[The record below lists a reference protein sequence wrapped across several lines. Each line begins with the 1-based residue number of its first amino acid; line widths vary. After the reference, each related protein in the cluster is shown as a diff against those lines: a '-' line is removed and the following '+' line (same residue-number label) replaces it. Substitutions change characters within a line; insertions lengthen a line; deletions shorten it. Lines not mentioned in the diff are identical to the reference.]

1 MTENKRFII
10 SFENNGC
17 SRCLFLNSSDTGE
30 NCKIL
35 RSDICEDEWSNI
47 DFQFER
53 NWRYDG
59 CPLIHKEN
67 LNKNKGILNLEEFVE
82 LRDDG

>member
-1 MTENKRFII
+1 MTLSKKEKAFGVT
-10 SFENNGC
+10 FTNNGC

-35 RSDICEDEWSNI
+35 KSEIQEDEWSNI
-47 DFQFER
+47 DYQFER
-53 NWRYDG
+53 NWRYEG

-67 LNKNKGILNLEEFVE
+67 LNLNKGVVDIKEFK
-82 LRDDG
+82 R